1 MEACIDMLADHGGAI
16 FALVLYCGMELSSA
30 MPPCDKKCQ
39 FCKSLRCRQVTAM
52 SEEVGGPGGGLAGLC
67 LVEGALELGV
77 GVGTGRKELHLG
89 LLTSI
94 VTMSNKKSKIYDD
107 TIKLV
112 FATGLSPAA
121 TMYIMR

>member
-1 MEACIDMLADHGGAI
+1 MEACIDMLADHGGAM
-16 FALVLYCGMELSSA
+16 FALVLYWGMELSA
-30 MPPCDKKCQ
+30 VMPPCDEKWHS
-39 FCKSLRCRQVTAM
+39 CKTLRCRRVTDM

-94 VTMSNKKSKIYDD
+94 VTMSNNKSKIYDD
-107 TIKLV
+107 TIKLI
-112 FATGLSPAA
+112 FAIGSSPAA
-121 TMYIMR
+121 TKYIMR

>member
-16 FALVLYCGMELSSA
+16 FALVLYWGMELSSA
-30 MPPCDKKCQ
+30 MPPCDEKCH
-39 FCKSLRCRQVTAM
+39 FFETLRCRRVTDM

-94 VTMSNKKSKIYDD
+94 VTMFNKEIKIYDN

-112 FATGLSPAA
+112 FAIGSSSAA
-121 TMYIMR
+121 TEYIMR

>member
-1 MEACIDMLADHGGAI
+1 VQASHG
-16 FALVLYCGMELSSA
+16 Y
-30 MPPCDKKCQ
+30 
-39 FCKSLRCRQVTAM
+39 
-52 SEEVGGPGGGLAGLC
+52 VGGGWRTWRRLGGSLS

-94 VTMSNKKSKIYDD
+94 VTMFNKEIKIYDN

-112 FATGLSPAA
+112 FAIGSSSAA
-121 TMYIMR
+121 TEYIMR